1 MWKIH
6 FEEADEAS
14 VLLTFDFV
22 ELQDAIYGVSCR
34 LEFIHRFLSV

>member
-6 FEEADEAS
+6 FEEAD
-14 VLLTFDFV
+14 VTFDFV